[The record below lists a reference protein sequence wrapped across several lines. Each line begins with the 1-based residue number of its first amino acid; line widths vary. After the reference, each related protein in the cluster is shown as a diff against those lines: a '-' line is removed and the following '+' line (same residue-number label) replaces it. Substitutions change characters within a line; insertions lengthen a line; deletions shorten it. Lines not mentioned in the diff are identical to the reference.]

1 VLAGS
6 CLPDGEQ
13 FISQFQATAE
23 RFQDLGKA
31 GGHPPQAPG
40 IPALPGAFSAAQLT
54 AITDSLAAQRRSIA
68 TLISQL
74 SAFDEQ
80 LAALEQMLGPLAE
93 WSKTWADFEQRMLNM
108 GFKPEAGK
116 IGELR
121 YCLS

>member
-1 VLAGS
+1 MLAGS

-23 RFQDLGKA
+23 RF
-31 GGHPPQAPG
+31 
-40 IPALPGAFSAAQLT
+40 
-54 AITDSLAAQRRSIA
+54 
-68 TLISQL
+68 QL